1 MVASGMK
8 CTKGTK
14 PKSPKID
21 GRREKATAD
30 IRRQLEA
37 YRGIVHRAAIGE
49 PIPAHVAA
57 YMESILDLLVL
68 PDWIFHRDVR
78 ACRRHLLMV
87 KQAEQ
92 AVGQAAEAL
101 RDRAAELA
109 FEYPHLLLPIE
120 LAAGMR
126 LKEKEKQ
133 LARLAGSREA
143 LRAAWSTYQ

>member
-1 MVASGMK
+1 MVAA
-8 CTKGTK
+8 GTK
-14 PKSPKID
+14 STKPTKAKAPS
-21 GRREKATAD
+21 REKTLAD
-30 IRRQLEA
+30 IREQLEA

-57 YMESILDLLVL
+57 YMEAILDLLLL
-68 PDWIFHRDVR
+68 PDWIFPRDVR

-87 KQAEQ
+87 EQAEQ
-92 AVGQAAEAL
+92 ADGQAAEAI

-120 LAAGMR
+120 LAAGIR

-143 LRAAWSTYQ
+143 LQAAWSTYK